1 VRFSEWSKTL
11 TRGKTY
17 RREISLDL
25 LSWQHSVHPARCD
38 CPDPCASARRC
49 TTVSTRA
56 KAHPLSRYV
65 QSVLERVKE
74 KPHVSDVTSR
84 HPDGRLRPTSSP
96 PIPNRLPLSRV
107 PETLSTPSALRRA
120 QALTERL
127 QEDERRNLLDPDT
140 PSRIHPHQLKYP
152 RVLPNYPTPSSM
164 LRLSRFAAS
173 TQQTRLR
180 EEAATDV
187 HKQHDA
193 LSCAEPEA
201 GLPDRPPQKNG
212 EQGAT
217 SHISHVKPYERA
229 RGRSQRR
236 ICGQTP
242 SPEPPLDEELGLD
255 AIDVDIAKVPYGNSI
270 LPFGDHRAIP
280 DNLPPHRR
288 ILLLNQ
294 KLKMTRSIE
303 EIYKFG
309 GKKKG
314 AERAAALAQRGQ
326 ALAVQ
331 RQVFNRGVRQ
341 ALEFDRMLAEFDLED
356 EG

>member
-1 VRFSEWSKTL
+1 MEQDTNEG
-11 TRGKTY
+11 TTY
-17 RREISLDL
+17 RRKISLDL
-25 LSWQHSVHPARCD
+25 LSRRHSLHPARGN
-38 CPDPCASARRC
+38 CPAPRASADRC
-49 TTVSTRA
+49 TTLSTRA
-56 KAHPLSRYV
+56 KAHPLSRDV
-65 QSVLERVKE
+65 QSVIERVKE
-74 KPHVSDVTSR
+74 KPHLSDVTSP
-84 HPDGRLRPTSSP
+84 HSDGRLRPTSSA
-96 PIPNRLPLSRV
+96 PIPSRLPLSRV
-107 PETLSTPSALRRA
+107 PETLSTPSALRKA

-127 QEDERRNLLDPDT
+127 QDDERRNLLDPDT

-152 RVLPNYPTPSSM
+152 RVLPYYPTPSSM
-164 LRLSRFAAS
+164 LRLSRFAVS

-187 HKQHDA
+187 QKQHDA
-193 LSCAEPEA
+193 PSRAEREA
-201 GLPDRPPQKNG
+201 VLPDRPPQKNG

-217 SHISHVKPYERA
+217 SHASHIKPYERA
-229 RGRSQRR
+229 RGCSRRRS
-236 ICGQTP
+236 CGQNP
-242 SPEPPLDEELGLD
+242 SPEPPPDEEQGPD

-280 DNLPPHRR
+280 DNLLPHRR

-294 KLKMTRSIE
+294 KMKMTRSNE

-309 GKKKG
+309 GKKMG

-331 RQVFNRGVRQ
+331 RQMFNRGVRQ
-341 ALEFDRMLAEFDLED
+341 GLEFDRMLAEFDLVD